1 MTNPL
6 SRSKQSIVIELKSL
20 CQVLVFG
27 CWSTRSE
34 LAGLTQ
40 PEKVARLQGILN
52 TQVLPIFIY
61 FCAVEKVDV
70 MLGSFSN
77 W

>member
-6 SRSKQSIVIELKSL
+6 SRSKQSIVIELKTL

-27 CWSTRSE
+27 CWSTHSE

-52 TQVLPIFIY
+52 TQVLPIFSY
-61 FCAVEKVDV
+61 LCAVEKGDV